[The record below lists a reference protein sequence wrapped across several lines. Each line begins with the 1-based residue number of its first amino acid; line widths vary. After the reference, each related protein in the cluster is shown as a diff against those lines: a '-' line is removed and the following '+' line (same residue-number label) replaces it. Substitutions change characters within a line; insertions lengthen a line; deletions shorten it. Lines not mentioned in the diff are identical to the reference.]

1 MVNVETVKNKIAAA
15 AEKSGRRY
23 DDITVVCATKTT
35 AIHTIARITQY
46 GFHIG
51 GENKVQELLSKYR
64 PLEGVSW
71 HIIGQL
77 QSNKVKYIIDKV
89 DMVQSLDRLS
99 LAAELQ
105 KQCAARGRSIDC
117 LVEVNISGIE
127 GRGGVEPR
135 GTAEFIKSLEEFD
148 RISVKGLMTVLPVCQ
163 SKESLVPYCVKMK
176 DLFDDI
182 RSRFGGIS
190 VLSMGM
196 SDDYE
201 CAIENGAT
209 MVRLGRALFGERNI

>member
-1 MVNVETVKNKIAAA
+1 M
-15 AEKSGRRY
+15 
-23 DDITVVCATKTT
+23 
-35 AIHTIARITQY
+35 H
-46 GFHIG
+46 
-51 GENKVQELLSKYR
+51 
-64 PLEGVSW
+64 
-71 HIIGQL
+71 
-77 QSNKVKYIIDKV
+77 
-89 DMVQSLDRLS
+89 RLS

-135 GTAEFIKSLEEFD
+135 VTAEFIKSLEEFD